1 MQTSR
6 RVLNSNSIGALC
18 PSSHTADAPGS
29 TSTSLPQLLEDSS
42 PSGLPGL
49 PGSGSEPKA
58 LPDDAILFML
68 RREALL
74 TKAKL
79 HYLVFEHL
87 TQEKEL
93 RILKQALRQVGPLP
107 QQFLCTCAR
116 SCSTACVNRR
126 RPSLFGVPCQQLSCA
141 IVGSG

>member
-1 MQTSR
+1 MSLILIL
-6 RVLNSNSIGALC
+6 VC
-18 PSSHTADAPGS
+18 PPPRTADAPGS

-49 PGSGSEPKA
+49 PGSGSEAKA

-93 RILKQALRQVGPLP
+93 RILKQALRQVGGRL
-107 QQFLCTCAR
+107 FRCRR
-116 SCSTACVNRR
+116 SYPVALAPDRAQRV
-126 RPSLFGVPCQQLSCA
+126 A
-141 IVGSG
+141 